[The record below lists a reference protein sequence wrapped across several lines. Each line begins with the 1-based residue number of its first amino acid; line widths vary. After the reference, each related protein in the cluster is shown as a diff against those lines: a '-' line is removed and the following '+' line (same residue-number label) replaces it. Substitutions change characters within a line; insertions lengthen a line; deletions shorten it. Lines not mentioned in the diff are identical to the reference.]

1 MTSLYIFTI
10 SLLILIVAIAILL
23 RNLVKRIKEFKKII
37 DPETKENTILDFLK
51 TNQKITNNDV
61 EKLLKVSDSTAT
73 RYLDNLE
80 KAGKIVQVGP
90 EGRAVYY
97 RLK

>member
-10 SLLILIVAIAILL
+10 ILLILIVAIAILL